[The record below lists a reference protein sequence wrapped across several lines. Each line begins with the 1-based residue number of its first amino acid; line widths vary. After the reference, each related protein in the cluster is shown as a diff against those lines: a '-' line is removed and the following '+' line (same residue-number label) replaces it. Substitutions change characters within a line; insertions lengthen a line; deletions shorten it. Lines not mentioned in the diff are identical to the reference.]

1 MKRKSWEEFR
11 DTGLLFYIN
20 QILHA
25 FGWAIVFEM
34 ENENIIDIYP
44 ARVKFRGFSEG
55 AQDKNYKKIA
65 VYMKENSEE
74 LLKEITKEE

>member
-1 MKRKSWEEFR
+1 MRKSWEEFR
-11 DTGLLFYIN
+11 NTGLLFYIN

-34 ENENIIDIYP
+34 ENGKIIDIYP
-44 ARVKFRGFSEG
+44 ARVKFRGFTEE
-55 AQDKNYKKIA
+55 AQNKNYKKIS

-74 LLKEITKEE
+74 LLKEISEEE